1 MRYNR
6 GSRNREKVTKVLQNP
21 IYRNEYIHESR
32 DEELLVTIESLRGEL
47 LEIARERSLSDRAV
61 VELSERLDRYILLA
75 QHKMME
81 NLRSRQGG
89 GIYDGEAP
97 PSRRRMN

>member
-1 MRYNR
+1 M
-6 GSRNREKVTKVLQNP
+6 LQNP
-21 IYRNEYIHESR
+21 IYRNEYIYESR

-47 LEIARERSLSDRAV
+47 LEVARERSLSDRAV

-81 NLRSRQGG
+81 NLRSRQSGG
-89 GIYDGEAP
+89 LYEGEAAS
-97 PSRRRMN
+97 SRRRMN

>member
-1 MRYNR
+1 MY
-6 GSRNREKVTKVLQNP
+6 
-21 IYRNEYIHESR
+21 ESR

-47 LEIARERSLSDRAV
+47 LEVARERSLSDRAV

-81 NLRSRQGG
+81 NLRSRQSGG
-89 GIYDGEAP
+89 LYEGEAAS
-97 PSRRRMN
+97 SRRRMN